1 VAQTGD
7 ELVMGEG
14 TRFLLHRSAQDTRGE
29 RVEWDITLQPGAPS
43 PPLHYHPSQ
52 TEEWH
57 VLEGALSVNIGGDWR
72 ELREGESAT
81 IPPGQSHTLENRS
94 DGVVRVRDV
103 HVPAGDFQE
112 YIESLHRLSAS
123 GKASNLRSP
132 RALVHLAMLVHDHR
146 RRGGQVS
153 ASALQRGAETVLA
166 AIGRLLRYEV

>member
-1 VAQTGD
+1 MAETGD
-7 ELVMGEG
+7 ELVMAEG

-52 TEEWH
+52 AEEWH
-57 VLEGALSVNIGGDWR
+57 VLEGTLSINVDGDWR

-81 IPPGQSHTLENRS
+81 IPAGKVHTLKNRS

-103 HVPAGDFQE
+103 HIPAGEFQD
-112 YIESLHRLSAS
+112 YIESLHRLSSS

-132 RALVHLAMLVHDHR
+132 RALIHLAMLLREHR
-146 RRGGQVS
+146 RRGGQVT
-153 ASALQRGAETVLA
+153 ASAVQRGAETVLSGL
-166 AIGRLLRYEV
+166 GRLLRYET